1 MTKKPEE
8 ALTDRRGFLKLAG
21 LGGVAGGAT
30 LVATVA
36 TDAEAATA
44 DAPADGN
51 YRESD
56 HVKTFYQTARF

>member
-1 MTKKPEE
+1 MTKKPED

-21 LGGVAGGAT
+21 LGSVAGGAT
-30 LVATVA
+30 LAASVV

-44 DAPADGN
+44 DAPAGDG
-51 YRESD
+51 YSETD